1 MTVFAP
7 ENFVMLHFFVGFFC
21 ERHSNVVAKNTTSEY
36 SRLAKME

>member
-7 ENFVMLHFFVGFFC
+7 ENFVMLHFFFFFC
-21 ERHSNVVAKNTTSEY
+21 EIHSNVAKNTTSKY